1 MANRDI
7 ELAKALYPKATE
19 VVREGL
25 GSKEQPY
32 YAYGTA
38 LADSEDV
45 IVQVVMDGDTEGVDA
60 TVEVPTSSAIA
71 EGDRVLVSV
80 SGKSPVEAVT
90 KGSGDVTRAIA
101 SNAQAVADAVNQ
113 HFWTDTSG
121 IHVTEVDQETFI
133 ANPQGANQLSNSQG
147 ILLRDGTTTLASF
160 TPTAVQIGKTGGSNI
175 TVGTSSTTFNTS
187 NGEALAITG
196 STTSSKIAASGSR
209 GLTIGAEYDSANYS
223 RITLQ
228 NTPSDPLSEVTINTM
243 SNGVTGDLS
252 FANDGV
258 TSKLLINNRKLLAI
272 ETYSVTVPSTSA
284 GSNYSSS
291 AIDITKNGYTPV
303 GVIQTYWS
311 SGSGQNKFNDYG
323 THTEGDSL
331 YVRLWNAGTSA
342 ASGTLKVIVLYA
354 NSAIV

>member
-1 MANRDI
+1 MANRRDR
-7 ELAKALYPKATE
+7 ELAKMLYPKPSE
-19 VVREGL
+19 VVEEGL
-25 GSKEQPY
+25 GARVQST

-38 LADSEDV
+38 ASDSDGGTV
-45 IVQVVMDGDTEGVDA
+45 TVVMEGETAGVDA
-60 TVEVPTSSAIA
+60 AIEVPTSCAIS
-71 EGDRVLVSV
+71 EGDTVLVSV
-80 SGKSPVEAVT
+80 SGNVPVEAVS
-90 KGSGDVTRAIA
+90 KGSGDVTRGMAEA
-101 SNAQAVADAVNQ
+101 TTQ
-113 HFWTDTSG
+113 HFWTDSAG

-258 TSKLLINNRKLLAI
+258 TSELLINNRKLLAI

-323 THTEGDSL
+323 THTEGNDL
-331 YVRLWNAGTSA
+331 YVRLWNAGTGA
-342 ASGTLKVIVLYA
+342 ANGTLEVIVLYA
-354 NSAIV
+354 NNAII